1 MKVLVVHG
9 PNLNLLGRREPDT
22 YGEQTLAQIDEMIG
36 AEAAKA
42 DTEVKFV
49 QSNIEGE
56 LVDAIQQAAQWA
68 DAIII
73 NPAAYTHTSV
83 ALRDVLAAVDI
94 PSVEVHLSNV
104 YAREEFRHRS
114 LTAAACRGQISGFGG
129 WGYVLALQAA
139 RHIVEGESGE

>member
-22 YGEQTLAQIDEMIG
+22 YGEQTLAQINEMIA
-36 AEAAKA
+36 AEAAQA
-42 DTEVKFV
+42 DIEVKFV

-56 LVDAIQQAAQWA
+56 LIDAIQQAAQWA

-83 ALRDVLAAVDI
+83 ALHDALAAVDI
-94 PSVEVHLSNV
+94 PAIEVHLSNI
-104 YAREEFRHRS
+104 YTREEFRHRS
-114 LTAAACRGQISGFGG
+114 LTAAACQGQISGFGA
-129 WGYVLALQAA
+129 WGYVLALQAV
-139 RHIVEGESGE
+139 RHIVEGQTL